1 MDRSQCLGRV
11 LVHRS
16 CAGRYR
22 GRGYVAADA
31 ETDGVGED
39 GDLLRGKV
47 EEESERPDPFLE

>member
-1 MDRSQCLGRV
+1 MDRSQSLGRV

-39 GDLLRGKV
+39 EDLLREK
-47 EEESERPDPFLE
+47 EESERLDPFLE